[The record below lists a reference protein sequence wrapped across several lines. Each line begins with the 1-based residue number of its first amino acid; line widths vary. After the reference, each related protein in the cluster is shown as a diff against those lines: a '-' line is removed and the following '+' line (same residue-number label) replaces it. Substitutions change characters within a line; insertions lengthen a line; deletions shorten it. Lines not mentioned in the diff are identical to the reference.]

1 MDADSSTKQ
10 LVVSKLQHPQS
21 HQTVQWLLLDHFLL
35 WLPIIAIFE
44 ALGTVWGFVL
54 YPLIAL
60 CSARGLRGLDCLV
73 HDASHYNCFSKR
85 LFERK
90 YSDLLMNLGAAL
102 FVFSTVEGYRKS
114 HLRHHNFLGTDKD
127 PDWIRHTQLNLSAMR
142 RDTWRAFLV
151 DMGLRMFKYVPS
163 WWAAIGTDR
172 YTVAK
177 SLALHSCVFIIFAV
191 CFGFISASL
200 YWTLGFA
207 FPFLVVLPL
216 LRFIGETEEHDYVD
230 EGSKGLR
237 KTFTNTGFMHRM
249 LIHPHNDGLHTLHH
263 LYPNVPHARLPELQ
277 EFIETNEVRSITSEI
292 RVRSR
297 VLEDL

>member
-1 MDADSSTKQ
+1 MDADSSTNQ
-10 LVVSKLQHPQS
+10 LVASKLQHPQG
-21 HQTVQWLLLDHFLL
+21 HLTIRWLLLDHVLV
-35 WLPIIAIFE
+35 WLPTVAIFE
-44 ALGTVWGFVL
+44 ALGTAWFIVL

-60 CSARGLRGLDCLV
+60 CSARGLRGLECLV

-85 LFERK
+85 IFERK

-114 HLRHHNFLGTDKD
+114 HVRHHSFLGTDKD
-127 PDWIRHTQLNLSAMR
+127 PDWIRHVQLNLSAMR
-142 RDTWRAFLV
+142 RDTWRTFLL
-151 DMGLRMFKYVPS
+151 DTGLRMFKYVPG

-172 YTVAK
+172 QTFAK
-177 SLALHSCVFIIFAV
+177 SLVLHSCVVIILAV
-191 CFGFISASL
+191 CFGFIRASL
-200 YWTLGFA
+200 YWALGFA
-207 FPFLVVLPL
+207 FPFLVVLPM
-216 LRFIGETEEHDYVD
+216 LRFIGEAEEHDYVD
-230 EGSKGLR
+230 DEAKGLS
-237 KTFTNTGFMHRM
+237 KTFTNTGFIHRM

-277 EFIETNEVRSITSEI
+277 KFIESNGVSSITSET